1 MEEHMSITGGKVIL
15 RAAKGPDLG
24 MLLNL
29 SRDPE
34 IVKVTKGYQ
43 SLSAGMHPAYRSC
56 FLPVPSDGLRRIIAA
71 REKPEE
77 GLGIIMLSD
86 IDTGNKTAQI
96 QIKILRMFRG
106 RGYGR
111 DAVETLVSW
120 AFRELHLNCICSHI
134 LEDNTA
140 SRRLFE
146 VCGFRQEGL
155 HEGRTDAEGH
165 CRKVCVYVRRE
176 VTSSCKML

>member
-15 RAAKGPDLG
+15 RAAKRPDLG

-56 FLPVPSDGLRRIIAA
+56 LLPVPSDGLRRIIAA

-96 QIKILRMFRG
+96 QITG
-106 RGYGR
+106 S
-111 DAVETLVSW
+111 A
-120 AFRELHLNCICSHI
+120 
-134 LEDNTA
+134 
-140 SRRLFE
+140 
-146 VCGFRQEGL
+146 
-155 HEGRTDAEGH
+155 
-165 CRKVCVYVRRE
+165 
-176 VTSSCKML
+176 TSKNQPFPG